1 VAPKAR
7 KEPAKKATQAI
18 LATMTIGAAVMVTL
32 AGGAGVGTHFD
43 RAKNTDGKVRKQMM
57 KTAMRTVATASSC
70 LVLAAVAVS
79 PTLATGAEAGRMT
92 GGKEAEKL
100 VFASDRVWGR
110 GTRNPEGDLEIFAM
124 GPEGKKLEQLT
135 SNAVDDFDPA
145 FSSDGKISYV
155 SQNAQPSNPEGD
167 SEVYLMDA
175 DGTNPRNLTNTAG
188 AVSDQDPRFSAD
200 GQDLAFTSFGKQ
212 PSNPEGDFEVYLMK
226 ADGSGQRNLTN
237 NALLSEFASDF
248 SSDGR
253 EIAFSSAGVQ
263 PSNPEGDFEIYLMDA
278 DGAKQRN
285 VTNTAGSISDFD
297 AALSPDGR
305 TVAYVSTGVQPS
317 NPEGDD
323 EVFAIDADGS
333 GRQNLTDTAGD
344 VQDQFPDFA
353 TDGTKIAYDS
363 YGAQPSNP
371 EGDTE
376 VYVMDALDGGNQRNL
391 TRTGGDVS
399 DVQPDLEG
407 AVGD

>member
-1 VAPKAR
+1 MIK
-7 KEPAKKATQAI
+7 
-18 LATMTIGAAVMVTL
+18 TIMQT
-32 AGGAGVGTHFD
+32 VGT
-43 RAKNTDGKVRKQMM
+43 A
-57 KTAMRTVATASSC
+57 ALC
-70 LVLAAVAVS
+70 LTLAAVAVA
-79 PTLATGAEAGRMT
+79 PTLATAAEAGRTT
-92 GGKEAEKL
+92 GGKMAEKL
-100 VFASDRVWGR
+100 VFASDRTSGR
-110 GTRNPEGDLEIFAM
+110 GTRNPEGDLEIFTM
-124 GPEGKKLEQLT
+124 NPEGKKLEQLT

-145 FSSDGKISYV
+145 FSSDGGISYV

-175 DGTNPRNLTNTAG
+175 DGSDPRNLTNTAG
-188 AVSDQDPRFSAD
+188 AVSDRDPRFSAD
-200 GQDLAFTSFGKQ
+200 GQELAFTSFGKQ
-212 PSNPEGDFEVYLMK
+212 TSNPEGDFEVYLIN

-253 EIAFSSAGVQ
+253 EIAFSSFGVQ

-278 DGAKQRN
+278 DGANQRN

-323 EVFAIDADGS
+323 EVFAIRVDGS

-353 TDGTKIAYDS
+353 PDGTKIAYDS

-371 EGDTE
+371 EGDAE
-376 VYVMDALDGGNQRNL
+376 VYIMDALDGANQRNL
-391 TRTGGDVS
+391 TRTGSYVS